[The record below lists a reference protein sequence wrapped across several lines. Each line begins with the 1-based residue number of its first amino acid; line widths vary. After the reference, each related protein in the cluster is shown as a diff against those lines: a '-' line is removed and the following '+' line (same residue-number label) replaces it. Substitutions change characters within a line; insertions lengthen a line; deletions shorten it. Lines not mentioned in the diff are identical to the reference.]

1 MANTE
6 MKLVA
11 ASGVKEKER
20 TEKELEYRHHEGRDT
35 SLPDSKTYLQNLI
48 LLIIIL
54 KINFVQDVSVYLSEK
69 LDNRN
74 FSDGF
79 SFIWIKWTQKPNI
92 QVKGWGWLFKMF
104 LWCLR

>member
-54 KINFVQDVSVYLSEK
+54 KKSI
-69 LDNRN
+69 
-74 FSDGF
+74 
-79 SFIWIKWTQKPNI
+79 
-92 QVKGWGWLFKMF
+92 LFKMF
-104 LWCLR
+104 LYI